1 MEEETERVT
10 LQIEGTSL
18 SKTPPPG
25 LQAFE
30 QESLAPNPS
39 SLVWA
44 EPDTTNGL
52 KNQSVW

>member
-39 SLVWA
+39 SLV
-44 EPDTTNGL
+44 
-52 KNQSVW
+52 